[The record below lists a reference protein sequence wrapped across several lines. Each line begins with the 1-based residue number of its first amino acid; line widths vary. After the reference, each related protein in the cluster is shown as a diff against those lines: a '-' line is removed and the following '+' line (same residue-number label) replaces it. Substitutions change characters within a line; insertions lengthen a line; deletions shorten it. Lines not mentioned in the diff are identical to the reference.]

1 MTISALL
8 EQGQQALN
16 NSESAS
22 LDAQILL
29 CKVLKVDRSYL
40 YRSPEKTVP
49 HEIQEQ
55 FLSCLEQRRRGIPV
69 SHLTG
74 HREFWSL
81 DLKVN
86 EHTLIPRPE
95 TEQLVEAALDIIR
108 THDVSRILDLGTGS
122 GAIAIA
128 IATEL
133 SKMQR
138 VSQITATDIS
148 DLALTVAQENIQ
160 RHNLKN
166 IRLIQ
171 GDWYQSVVGQSF
183 DLIVSNPPYIASQH
197 PCLQESDV
205 QHEPLLAL
213 SSGMDGLDAIHILI
227 THAPDHLNHKGWLI
241 FEHGYDQKIAAQQLL
256 NNIGFQNIC
265 TLNDFAGHDRITLG
279 QWKK

>member
-8 EQGQQALN
+8 KQGQQAL
-16 NSESAS
+16 SDSKSAR

-29 CKVLKVDRSYL
+29 CKVLNVDRSYL
-40 YRSPEKTVP
+40 YRSSEKTVS
-49 HEIQEQ
+49 HDIKEQ

-138 VSQITATDIS
+138 ASQITATDIS
-148 DLALTVAQENIQ
+148 DLALTVAQDNIQ
-160 RHNLKN
+160 RHKLKN

-183 DLIVSNPPYIASQH
+183 DLIVSNPPYIACQH
-197 PCLQESDV
+197 PCLQEGDV
-205 QHEPLLAL
+205 QYEPLLAL

-227 THAPDHLNHKGWLI
+227 THAPEHLIYKGWLI
-241 FEHGYDQKIAAQQLL
+241 FEHGYDQKKAVQQLL
-256 NNIGFQNIC
+256 NNVGFQNIH
-265 TLNDFAGHDRITLG
+265 TLKDFAGHDRITLG
-279 QWKK
+279 QWNK

>member
-8 EQGQQALN
+8 EEGQQALS
-16 NSESAS
+16 NSESAR
-22 LDAQILL
+22 LDTQILL
-29 CKVLKVDRSYL
+29 CKVLNVDRSYL
-40 YRSPEKTVP
+40 YRSPEKTVS

-160 RHNLKN
+160 RHKLKN
-166 IRLIQ
+166 IKLNQ

-205 QHEPLLAL
+205 QYEPLLAL